1 MLSFVAEELIELS
14 VAGRTGAANAMTPNK
29 QGAAAALGTPPLAS
43 TALPLAATATL
54 ITATAHL
61 LSAYRPLGSL
71 LGYSIDLDRAAGQFT
86 VEANEKLFARSS

>member
-14 VAGRTGAANAMTPNK
+14 VVGRTGAANAMTPNK

-54 ITATAHL
+54 ITPTAHCCL
-61 LSAYRPLGSL
+61 RIDHG
-71 LGYSIDLDRAAGQFT
+71 IDLYRF
-86 VEANEKLFARSS
+86 LF